1 MPRSFKATAQT
12 LAQAAAASV
21 LATAAAS
28 ATAQASPTPP
38 TSPQASAMHIAI
50 TLDGR
55 HRLRAQLQDNPSSRA
70 LLASLPLDLPLD
82 LPLED
87 FAEEKIVRLPHKLS
101 SQDAPASYRGQPGDI
116 TYYAPWGNLALFYGS
131 GPNAPGLVYL
141 GRFEGSYSPLRNA
154 RHIRIEAAP

>member
-70 LLASLPLDLPLD
+70 LLASLPLD